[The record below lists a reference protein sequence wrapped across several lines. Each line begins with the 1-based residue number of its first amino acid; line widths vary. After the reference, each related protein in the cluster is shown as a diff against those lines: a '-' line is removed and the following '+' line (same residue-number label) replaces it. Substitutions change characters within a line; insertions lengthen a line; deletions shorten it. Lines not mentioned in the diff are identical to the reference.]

1 MDLISTDLPIVIYN
15 IPARSIVDMS
25 VETMARLAELP
36 RIAGARFS
44 DHPEIQPATV
54 RVELEKDGKAETL
67 EAEVALLAHDR
78 GHWWFSDRH
87 TLGVRVAGLPVE
99 EWLFFLTVPYACV
112 FIYDCVNYFWPE
124 TRLDA
129 VATKLAAGGFGLMLM
144 LALAFW
150 DRTYTV
156 VTSVAGCACMGV
168 AVLKRPSYLGRF
180 FRSYFIA
187 LVPFFLVNGALTGGL
202 SAEPVVWYDDR
213 ENLGVRLGTIPLD
226 DVAYLMVL
234 LWLVIAGYE
243 TRLARRNRWARSR
256 VKQPHR

>member
-1 MDLISTDLPIVIYN
+1 MTLSNYTYLLLNVLTLAVPLLRSFEPRVQFWKRWFALFPAIAVAGALFIVWDIVFTRAGIWGFNEQFVTGVDLLWLPI
-15 IPARSIVDMS
+15 
-25 VETMARLAELP
+25 
-36 RIAGARFS
+36 
-44 DHPEIQPATV
+44 
-54 RVELEKDGKAETL
+54 
-67 EAEVALLAHDR
+67 
-78 GHWWFSDRH
+78 
-87 TLGVRVAGLPVE
+87 E